1 MKNKIQQNMIQ
12 QICMQIVKMNVCSI
26 DEMNYILEKINVEEK
41 PFNEFLIQEK
51 IINEE
56 HCLKY

>member
-12 QICMQIVKMNVCSI
+12 QICMQIVKMNLCSI

-41 PFNEFLIQEK
+41 PFNEFLFK
-51 IINEE
+51 RKLLMRNN
-56 HCLKY
+56 CLKY